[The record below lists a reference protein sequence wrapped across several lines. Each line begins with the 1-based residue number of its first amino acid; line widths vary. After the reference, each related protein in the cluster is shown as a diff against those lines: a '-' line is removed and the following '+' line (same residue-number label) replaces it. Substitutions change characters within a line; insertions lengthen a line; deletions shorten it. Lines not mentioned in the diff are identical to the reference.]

1 MGRDLVGAE
10 PSVEG
15 EAAIGKTQ
23 GVERVLKDPVGIS
36 GESEIQSQERPSLL
50 GRI

>member
-23 GVERVLKDPVGIS
+23 GVERVS